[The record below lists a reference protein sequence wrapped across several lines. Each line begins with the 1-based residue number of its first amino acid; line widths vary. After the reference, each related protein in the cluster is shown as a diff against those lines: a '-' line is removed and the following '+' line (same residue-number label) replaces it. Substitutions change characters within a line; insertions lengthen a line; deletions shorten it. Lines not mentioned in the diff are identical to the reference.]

1 MASFYKKCFLG
12 FYVVLSL
19 NVIVIMASLPGM
31 LFPKDSERRE
41 VKDLSGLWDFRADM
55 SDNRNGGFEK
65 MWFAKPLWQS
75 GEVIP
80 MPVPSSFND
89 ITEDR
94 SLRDFVG
101 WVWYEKEVYVPRS
114 WENNTTRVVL
124 RFEATNYHTI
134 VWVNSKQVMTHSG
147 GHLPFEVDVT
157 PLLTYDKPNRITAAI
172 NNTLT
177 PTTLPPGEIKY
188 LTGGDWYPPGFFIQK
203 YYFDFFNYAGI
214 HRPVKLYTTPVIFLS
229 DITVTTSFSNNT
241 GEVKFVA
248 TVSSISSVSLLPKG
262 DITVEYLLHDKQ
274 GFVVASAGGPDMFEG
289 TLSIKN
295 PMLWWP
301 YGMSDDPAY
310 LYTLKII
317 TRSAMFVLEDV
328 YYLPVGIRTVK
339 VDETS
344 FLINNK
350 PFYFKGFGKHEDA
363 DIRGK
368 GLDYALIAKDFS
380 LLKWLGAN
388 SFRTSHYP
396 YADEI
401 MDMADKE
408 GIVVIDECPGVGI
421 KPNNLGK
428 ESLEHHVEVMAELI
442 RRDKNRPAVVMWSV
456 ANEPCSDK
464 PSSVPYFERLF
475 QETRSL
481 DPTRPV
487 TFVTMFKAWSDKVVK
502 FCDVILCN
510 RYYAWYHDYGQTQL
524 ISKQLERELRGWF
537 DAYGKPVIQ
546 AEYGADT
553 VAGMHVEPAVM
564 FSEEYQVES
573 LLQYFPVF
581 DKLKKEF
588 FIGEMI
594 WNFADFMTQQGTT
607 RVVGNK
613 KGILTRQRQP
623 KAAAHLLRQRYLNIT
638 LEKGGSKTGDE
649 LLDTLLRFESR
660 NPQNVAQTSMQQ
672 DYLAQPLV

>member
-1 MASFYKKCFLG
+1 MAPVQTSFLHSVFI
-12 FYVVLSL
+12 VVGV
-19 NVIVIMASLPGM
+19 NIFFTTAALPGM

-41 VKDLSGLWDFRADM
+41 VKDLSGIWDFRADM
-55 SDNRNGGFEK
+55 SDNRNSGFEG

-75 GEVIP
+75 GSVIP
-80 MPVPSSFND
+80 MPVPSSYND

-94 SLRDFVG
+94 KLRDFIG

-114 WENNTTRVVL
+114 WETNTTRVVL
-124 RFEATNYHTI
+124 RFDSASYNTI
-134 VWVNSKQVMTHSG
+134 VWLNGKEVMRHAG

-157 PLLTYDKPNRITAAI
+157 PLLTFEKPNRITVAV

-177 PTTLPPGEIKY
+177 PTTLPPGEIQY
-188 LTGGDWYPPGFFIQK
+188 LTKGDWYPPGFFVQK
-203 YYFDFFNYAGI
+203 YTFDFFNYAGI
-214 HRPVKLYTTPVIFLS
+214 HRPVKLYTTPVVYLS
-229 DITVTTSFSNNT
+229 DITVTTNFSDNV
-241 GEVKFVA
+241 GEVKVLA
-248 TVSSISSVSLLPKG
+248 TVSSINTIAMLPKG
-262 DITVEYLLHDKQ
+262 DITVEYLLYDKS
-274 GFVVASAGGPDMFEG
+274 GFVVASAGGPDMFEE
-289 TLSIKN
+289 TLSVKN

-301 YGMSDDPAY
+301 IGMSDKPAY
-310 LYTLKII
+310 LYSLKVVV
-317 TRSAMFVLEDV
+317 RSALFTLEDV

-339 VDETS
+339 VEGTNL
-344 FLINNK
+344 LINNK

-368 GLDYALIAKDFS
+368 GLDYVMIAKDFN

-396 YADEI
+396 YAEEI
-401 MDMADKE
+401 MDMADQQ
-408 GIVVIDECPGVGI
+408 GIVVVDECPGVGI
-421 KPNNLGK
+421 RVNNLGK
-428 ESLEHHVEVMAELI
+428 ESLEHHREVMEELI

-464 PSSVPYFERLF
+464 PKSVPYFKTLF
-475 QETRSL
+475 DDTRGL

-487 TFVTMFKAWSDKVVK
+487 TFVTMFKAWNDRVVQ
-502 FCDVILCN
+502 FCDVIFCN

-524 ISKQLERELRGWF
+524 ISKQLERELRDWF
-537 DAYGKPVIQ
+537 DTHSKPVVQ

-553 VAGMHVEPAVM
+553 VAGMHVEPPTM

-581 DKLKKEF
+581 DKLRKEF

-607 RVVGNK
+607 RVGGNK

-638 LEKGGSKTGDE
+638 LEQGGTRTGDE

-660 NPQNVAQTSMQQ
+660 NAANIT
-672 DYLAQPLV
+672 QPAMDRLN

>member
-1 MASFYKKCFLG
+1 
-12 FYVVLSL
+12 
-19 NVIVIMASLPGM
+19 M

-41 VKDLSGLWDFRADM
+41 VKDLSGIWDFRADM
-55 SDNRNGGFEK
+55 SDNRNSGFEG

-75 GEVIP
+75 GSVIP
-80 MPVPSSFND
+80 MPVPSSYND

-94 SLRDFVG
+94 KLRDFIG

-114 WENNTTRVVL
+114 WETNTTRVVL
-124 RFEATNYHTI
+124 RFDSANYNTI
-134 VWVNSKQVMTHSG
+134 VWLNGKEVMRHAG

-157 PLLTYDKPNRITAAI
+157 PLLTFEKPNRITVAV

-177 PTTLPPGEIKY
+177 PTTLPPGEIQY
-188 LTGGDWYPPGFFIQK
+188 LTKGDWYPPGFFVQK
-203 YYFDFFNYAGI
+203 YTFDFFNYAGI
-214 HRPVKLYTTPVIFLS
+214 HRPVKLYTTPVVYLS
-229 DITVTTSFSNNT
+229 DITVTTNFSDNV
-241 GEVKFVA
+241 GEVKVLA
-248 TVSSISSVSLLPKG
+248 TVSSINTIVMLPKG
-262 DITVEYLLHDKQ
+262 DITVEYLLYDKS
-274 GFVVASAGGPDMFEG
+274 GFVVASAGGPDMFEE
-289 TLSIKN
+289 TLSVKN

-301 YGMSDDPAY
+301 IGMSDKPAY
-310 LYTLKII
+310 LYSLKVVV
-317 TRSAMFVLEDV
+317 RSALFTLEDV

-339 VDETS
+339 VEGTNL
-344 FLINNK
+344 LINNK

-368 GLDYALIAKDFS
+368 GLDYVMIAKDFN

-396 YADEI
+396 YAEEI
-401 MDMADKE
+401 MDMADQQ
-408 GIVVIDECPGVGI
+408 GIVVVDECPGVGI
-421 KPNNLGK
+421 RVNNLGK
-428 ESLEHHVEVMAELI
+428 ESLEHHREVMEELI

-464 PSSVPYFERLF
+464 PKSVPYFKTLF
-475 QETRSL
+475 DDTRRL

-487 TFVTMFKAWSDKVVK
+487 TFVTMFKAWNDRVVQ
-502 FCDVILCN
+502 FCDVIFCN

-524 ISKQLERELRGWF
+524 ISKQLERELRDWF
-537 DAYGKPVIQ
+537 DTHSKPVVQ

-553 VAGMHVEPAVM
+553 VAGMHVEPPTM

-581 DKLKKEF
+581 DKLRKEF

-607 RVVGNK
+607 RVGGNK

-638 LEKGGSKTGDE
+638 LEQGGTRTGDE

-660 NPQNVAQTSMQQ
+660 NAANIT
-672 DYLAQPLV
+672 QPAMDRLN